1 MSVLLFCL
9 PVASSMA
16 RPPAVKPEA
25 TRLTLKPAFDC
36 EAPANSLVVF
46 RLKQAAGVAK

>member
-16 RPPAVKPEA
+16 RPPAVKPET
-25 TRLTLKPAFDC
+25 TRLTLNPPFNC
-36 EAPANSLVVF
+36 QAPANFLVVF